1 MDQNLFAKQNMKK
14 TVNNIFLE
22 KILTRKRN
30 KCKINVQ
37 KNIFNLFL
45 NHNLTII
52 NDGNIFKCC

>member
-22 KILTRKRN
+22 KKLTRKRN

-37 KNIFNLFL
+37 KIIVNLFL